1 MAITGLTSKEVTE
14 RISKGEIN
22 SVKPIVSSSY
32 RDIIARNACNSFNL
46 ILLIMGITLWFI
58 SGPMDGLAATLIIA
72 LNIIVATIQEIRAKR
87 RLDKIALL
95 MRPTTTVIRDG
106 KEKFID
112 QSEIVKDDII
122 KLSPGDQAPVDG
134 QLIAREYLEMDES
147 LLTGESST
155 VMKHDNDRIYSG
167 SYCVTGTGF
176 YKVDAFGIN
185 TFASKMLASAK
196 KYTNKMTP
204 LQMEISA
211 ITKLLMSIAF
221 VILFVMIIVNVVK
234 GRDINIAFQ
243 NTVKNAVIVLGIV
256 PIALFLLIVINYMV
270 AAVRMA
276 DKGILLQR
284 SNAVESLSHVDT
296 ICMDKTGTITTNR
309 LLFNDMVS
317 FIDEE
322 ESKKLIKLYASST
335 GSVNSSIEALRKK
348 FGIAEKVRVIEEIR
362 FSSERK
368 YSAVKVEVN
377 NEIHTMYMGALSALF
392 ESVPKEVLKINE
404 KFSKNG
410 LRTISLGRSKS
421 SNLYDSDGRPIIGNL
436 ELVALI
442 AIEDEIRKNCKD
454 TIDIFLDNG
463 MDLKVISGDDPKTV
477 DALFTIAKIP
487 GRRKIISGD
496 ELDQLKGEEKTRAI
510 LETNIFGRM
519 KPDHKE
525 KIVETLR
532 REGRYVAMVGDG
544 VNDVKSLKMSN
555 VGIALQ
561 SGSGAARGVAD
572 MVLVDDEFS
581 ALPQALIEGRRT
593 VSGMRDILKLY
604 ISRNFAL
611 AFIVTFVMIIISAFL
626 RDGATPFLPT
636 QAAFYA
642 FMSVSISALMMTLW
656 AQPTKNKGAILPEVI
671 KFAMPTGLLIAIFA
685 LIIYLTA
692 YFATFNNTLTML
704 YTEKQLTFYG
714 WPTFTEISEMNEF
727 YGIMASGSI
736 PMERIAEI
744 NARNCMLV
752 FLLTAGIVQQFMV
765 CPYIKFFS
773 VDGKLHKDIRPTI
786 LFILLLTLIP
796 IIYFAVEKS
805 QKLQLWLPIMAP
817 PPEFLAGILFCTVIW
832 FFVNRTVLRLDLMKK
847 LTNFIDRKYREKL
860 IKIVEKNRSGK
871 FDE

>member
-1 MAITGLTSKEVTE
+1 MEITGLTSKEVTD

-22 SVKPIVSSSY
+22 SVKPIVSRSY
-32 RDIIARNACNSFNL
+32 KDIILRNVCNSFNL
-46 ILLIMGITLWFI
+46 ILLVMGTTLWVI
-58 SGPMDGLAATLIIA
+58 SGPTDGLAATLIIA
-72 LNIIVATIQEIRAKR
+72 LNIIVATIQEIKAKR

-95 MRPTTTVIRDG
+95 MRPIITVIRD
-106 KEKFID
+106 KEEKFID

-134 QLIAREYLEMDES
+134 QLIAMEYLEMDES

-176 YKVDAFGIN
+176 YKVDAFGTN

-204 LQMEISA
+204 LQMEVSA
-211 ITKLLMSIAF
+211 ITKLLMSITF
-221 VILFVMIIVNVVK
+221 VILFIMIILSIVK
-234 GRDINIAFQ
+234 SHDINIAFQ

-270 AAVRMA
+270 AAVRMVN
-276 DKGILLQR
+276 KGLLLQR

-309 LLFNDMVS
+309 LIFNDMVS
-317 FIDEE
+317 FTTEE
-322 ESKKLIKLYASST
+322 ESKKLIRLYASST
-335 GSVNSSIEALRKK
+335 GSVNNSIEALRKK
-348 FGIAEKVRVIEEIR
+348 FGITKKVKVIDEIR

-368 YSAVKVEVN
+368 YSAVKVEAD
-377 NEIHTMYMGALSALF
+377 NEIYTMYMGALSVLF
-392 ESVPKEVLKINE
+392 ENAPKKVLKINE
-404 KFSKNG
+404 MFSKKG
-410 LRTISLGRSKS
+410 LRTISLGRSRS
-421 SNLYDSDGRPIIGNL
+421 SNLYDSKGRPIIGNL
-436 ELVALI
+436 ELIALI
-442 AIEDEIRKNCKD
+442 AIEDEVRRDCKD
-454 TIDIFLDNG
+454 TISTFLSNG

-487 GRRKIISGD
+487 GTRKILSGD
-496 ELDQLKGEEKTRAI
+496 ELDQLKGKEKTRAI

-525 KIVETLR
+525 TIIETLR

-544 VNDVKSLKMSN
+544 VNDVKSLKMAN

-572 MVLVDDEFS
+572 IVLVDDEFS

-642 FMSVSISALMMTLW
+642 FICVSISAFMMTLW
-656 AQPTKNKGAILPEVI
+656 AQPTENKGAILPEVI

-685 LIIYLTA
+685 LVIYLTA
-692 YFATFNNTLTML
+692 YFATFNNSLVIF
-704 YTEKQLTFYG
+704 YTNEQLAFYG
-714 WPTFTEISEMNEF
+714 WPTFSTLDEMISF
-727 YGIMASGSI
+727 YGVTSLEHI
-736 PMERIAEI
+736 PLERTAEI
-744 NARNCMLV
+744 NARNCMLI
-752 FLLTAGIVQQFMV
+752 FLLTAGIAQQFMV

-786 LFILLLTLIP
+786 LFIFLLTLVP
-796 IIYFAVEKS
+796 MIYFAVGS
-805 QKLQLWLPIMAP
+805 FQKLQLWLPIIAP
-817 PPEFLAGILFCTVIW
+817 PLKFLVCIIFSTIVW
-832 FFVNRTVLRLDLMKK
+832 FFVNRAVLRFDLMKK

-860 IKIVEKNRSGK
+860 IKIIEKNKSGK